1 MQLWPETEFLSNE
14 VMRNALKTSAENR
27 WTEFRDENDDHYIVP
42 FEITGNFCKLEIK
55 IIRNQI
61 LILAEHEKEIII
73 GAMESIANN
82 TCVKFRP
89 RKSELEWVDLQ
100 TAPFEGLA

>member
-42 FEITGNFCKLEIK
+42 FEITGNFCKLENK
-55 IIRNQI
+55 NY
-61 LILAEHEKEIII
+61 K
-73 GAMESIANN
+73 
-82 TCVKFRP
+82 
-89 RKSELEWVDLQ
+89 KSNFNFSR
-100 TAPFEGLA
+100 T